1 MNERS
6 THASLN
12 PDTNGSIQGSG
23 QGSDVGRDS
32 SPAVENGLG
41 PSSNVPELKDKV
53 LAALKTV
60 YDPEIPVDV
69 YELGLI
75 YEINVYPVNNV
86 YIQMT
91 LTSPS
96 CPSAEVIPG
105 EVQQKIKAID
115 GVNDV
120 KVDVTF
126 DPPYSQDMMSEAAKL
141 ELGFM

>member
-1 MNERS
+1 MSEAIQNTEQKVS
-6 THASLN
+6 DTAVPDLN
-12 PDTNGSIQGSG
+12 QKVIQ
-23 QGSDVGRDS
+23 
-32 SPAVENGLG
+32 
-41 PSSNVPELKDKV
+41 
-53 LAALKTV
+53 ALKSV

-86 YIQMT
+86 YVLMT

-105 EVQQKIKAID
+105 EVEQKIKAIE

-120 KVDVTF
+120 KVEVTF

-141 ELGFM
+141 ELGFL

>member
-1 MNERS
+1 MSDIAEKVADIN
-6 THASLN
+6 TDSLREK
-12 PDTNGSIQGSG
+12 
-23 QGSDVGRDS
+23 V
-32 SPAVENGLG
+32 
-41 PSSNVPELKDKV
+41 V
-53 LAALKTV
+53 LALKSV

-86 YIQMT
+86 YVLMT

-105 EVQQKIKAID
+105 EVEQKIKAIE
-115 GVNDV
+115 GVNEV
-120 KVDVTF
+120 KVELTF